1 MAQTTRRPAP
11 RYGNRPTM
19 KDVAARAGVGLKT
32 VSRVVNDEPGVT
44 PDTERRVREAIA
56 ALGFRRNDSA
66 RVLRKGR
73 TASVGL
79 ILEDL
84 ADPFYGPLSRAV
96 EEVARA
102 HGALLING
110 SSAEDPERERELA
123 LALCARRVDGLVVI
137 PAGDDHRYLQPE
149 IAAGMAAVFVDRP
162 AGGIEADVVLS
173 DSFGGAREGV
183 RHLLAH
189 GHRRVGFIG
198 DMPRIH
204 TAAERLRGYRAA
216 LAEAGITPDPEWVS
230 LGVTDP
236 QRVRDAA
243 HAMLGGP
250 EPRDGGLRGEQPC
263 DGDGGPGAGGARAA
277 GGARRFRRLRTRR
290 PPRSGGHRCRAG
302 RRAARAHGG
311 AAALRTARR
320 SGARGGALR
329 PADAA
334 HPARFRRAAAGALR
348 KSHPSVKGETQAP
361 PAPRERFEAFPDQ
374 SAARGDLVHA
384 ERFAVGAAQEVPGER
399 AGGRGLVEH
408 VAARAGGVGG
418 QAVRGALPVG
428 AVEGVDRRVAGRQVG
443 GVHVPALVVGA
454 GEGARD
460 EAVVQSPGG
469 VHLFRG
475 ADRQDVGGAVRE
487 PHTRSR
493 RRELHDG
500 LRVVGGG
507 VVGRLVRGAD
517 AECGAVVEGAVVQRG
532 DAALPGVDHAG
543 DGRGAVRAEDGLRGL
558 DLDLEADAARREPPR
573 LLEGAEEACH
583 GGDLGGVR
591 DLGQRQDEAGG
602 QARRGVEERGEE
614 EVEGADAPFA
624 HGGFHALDP
633 DADPGGDAGGVG
645 IGARGGDEVRGAQRV
660 GVLLGVGPH
669 PV

>member
-1 MAQTTRRPAP
+1 MAQTARRPAP

-32 VSRVVNDEPGVT
+32 VSRVVNEEPGVT

-216 LAEAGITPDPEWVS
+216 LAEAGITPAPEWVS

-236 QRVRDAA
+236 ERVRDAA
-243 HAMLGGP
+243 HAMLGAP
-250 EPRDGGLRGEQPC
+250 EPVTAVFAGNNRVTVTVVRVLAEHVRPVALVGFDDFELA
-263 DGDGGPGAGGARAA
+263 DLLDPGVTVVAQDAA
-277 GGARRFRRLRTRR
+277 QLGRTAAQRLF
-290 PPRSGGHRCRAG
+290 G
-302 RRAARAHGG
+302 RLDG
-311 AAALRTARR
+311 AAHEAERFILPTRLIPRG
-320 SGARGGALR
+320 SGEL
-329 PADAA
+329 
-334 HPARFRRAAAGALR
+334 
-348 KSHPSVKGETQAP
+348 P
-361 PAPRERFEAFPDQ
+361 PAP
-374 SAARGDLVHA
+374 
-384 ERFAVGAAQEVPGER
+384 
-399 AGGRGLVEH
+399 
-408 VAARAGGVGG
+408 
-418 QAVRGALPVG
+418 
-428 AVEGVDRRVAGRQVG
+428 
-443 GVHVPALVVGA
+443 
-454 GEGARD
+454 
-460 EAVVQSPGG
+460 
-469 VHLFRG
+469 
-475 ADRQDVGGAVRE
+475 
-487 PHTRSR
+487 
-493 RRELHDG
+493 
-500 LRVVGGG
+500 
-507 VVGRLVRGAD
+507 
-517 AECGAVVEGAVVQRG
+517 
-532 DAALPGVDHAG
+532 
-543 DGRGAVRAEDGLRGL
+543 
-558 DLDLEADAARREPPR
+558 
-573 LLEGAEEACH
+573 
-583 GGDLGGVR
+583 
-591 DLGQRQDEAGG
+591 
-602 QARRGVEERGEE
+602 
-614 EVEGADAPFA
+614 
-624 HGGFHALDP
+624 
-633 DADPGGDAGGVG
+633 
-645 IGARGGDEVRGAQRV
+645 
-660 GVLLGVGPH
+660 
-669 PV
+669 